1 MGGDQKLRMT
11 RQRRLIL
18 EAVSK
23 VGSHPTADEV
33 YARVKRRLPHI
44 SLGTVY
50 RNLDTLA
57 ERGMIGKL
65 ELGGS
70 QKRYDGSTDG
80 HHHIRC
86 LECGL
91 VVDASA
97 GGLVKLEANPDEPS
111 GYAITGFR
119 LELLGYCPRCRKR
132 GVPSGAAGSDSE

>member
-1 MGGDQKLRMT
+1 MT
-11 RQRRLIL
+11 RQRLLIL

-65 ELGGS
+65 EQGGS

-86 LECGL
+86 LKCGM
-91 VVDASA
+91 VVDAPV
-97 GGLVKLEANPDEPS
+97 GGFVKLETKFNDPS

-119 LELLGYCPRCRKR
+119 LELLGYCPRCKKR
-132 GVPSGAAGSDSE
+132 GVPGGSAGSDRR